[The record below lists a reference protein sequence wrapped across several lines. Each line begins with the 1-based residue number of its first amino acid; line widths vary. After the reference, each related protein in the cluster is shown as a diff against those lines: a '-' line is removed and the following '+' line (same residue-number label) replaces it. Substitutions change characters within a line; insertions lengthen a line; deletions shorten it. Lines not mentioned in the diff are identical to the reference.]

1 MAQRQLRRQQPAKPP
16 RGGLLLLLAGAAG
29 ATFLLLRH
37 GHRWLREGFIYLSH
51 AQWARNL
58 AGRLPIAWRVASR
71 FVAGERME
79 DAISAARELNG
90 RGMMATT
97 DYLGESVTDAAE
109 ANRSRDEIIR
119 LLECIAETGVAA
131 HVSVK
136 LTQLGLRID
145 PNLALDN
152 MRQILASAQKHGN
165 RVRIDMEDS
174 SVVDTTLALYRTL
187 RDEDGFDNVGVV
199 IQAYLYRSEEDVR
212 QLIQEGAWIRLC
224 KGAYA
229 EPADIAYP
237 EKADVDANF
246 VLLTQQLLSEEALG
260 LGGYPAIATHDDKMV
275 SATIAYAAANRIPPT
290 AYEFQM
296 LYGIRRDLQERLVAE
311 GHRVR
316 IYVPFGTAW
325 YPYFVRRLAERPAN
339 LWFFVSNLFRR

>member
-1 MAQRQLRRQQPAKPP
+1 MAQRKLRRQQPEKPP
-16 RGGLLLLLAGAAG
+16 RRGIIFLLAATAA
-29 ATFLLLRH
+29 AAVLLLRH

-51 AQWARNL
+51 ARWARDL

-79 DAISAARELNG
+79 DAIAAARELNG
-90 RGMMATT
+90 RGMLATT

-109 ANRSRDEIIR
+109 ANRSRDEIMR
-119 LLECIAETGVAA
+119 LLDCIAETGVSA

-136 LTQLGLRID
+136 LTQLGLRISPD
-145 PNLALDN
+145 LALDN
-152 MRQILASAQKHGN
+152 MRRILATAEKHGN
-165 RVRIDMEDS
+165 RVRIDMEES
-174 SVVDTTLALYRTL
+174 SVVDTTLDLFRTL
-187 RDEDGFDNVGVV
+187 RDADGFDNVGVV
-199 IQAYLYRSEEDVR
+199 IQAYLYRSEADVR
-212 QLIQEGAWIRLC
+212 QLIQEGASIRLC

-229 EPADIAYP
+229 EPAEIAFP
-237 EKADVDANF
+237 EKSEVDANF
-246 VLLTQQLLSEEALG
+246 IQLTQRLLGEEALR

-275 SATIAYAAANRIPPT
+275 RAAIAYAAANHVPPT

-311 GHRVR
+311 GYRVR

-339 LWFFVSNLFRR
+339 LWFFISNLFRR